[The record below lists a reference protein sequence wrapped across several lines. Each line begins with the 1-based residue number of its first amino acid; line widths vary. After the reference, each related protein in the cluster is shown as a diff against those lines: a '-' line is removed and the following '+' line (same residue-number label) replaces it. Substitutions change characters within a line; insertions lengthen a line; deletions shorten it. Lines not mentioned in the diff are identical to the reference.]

1 MTIIIR
7 RIQFS
12 SGKEIPDGTMCKI
25 TYTDDVA
32 GAVAVELQ
40 LPGQISATR
49 YENLVVEDECLTIPI
64 TSTFLSYAKEDRDFV
79 DGLATRLLSDGVLTW
94 FDKKDL
100 LPGEAWKL
108 KIDFAIQ
115 HCDGVLTWFD
125 KKDLLPGEAW
135 KLKIDYAI
143 QHSDYF
149 LTFFSDRSV
158 SKIGYFQRELK
169 YALEQQALRPLGT
182 IFIIPVL
189 LDHCKPPASLSDI
202 QWLDVIQADWYSKLK
217 SVVTRLP

>member
-1 MTIIIR
+1 MPIIIR

-108 KIDFAIQ
+108 KID
-115 HCDGVLTWFD
+115 
-125 KKDLLPGEAW
+125 
-135 KLKIDYAI
+135 YAI

-202 QWLDVIQADWYSKLK
+202 QWLDVTQADWYSKLK